1 MFTRN
6 LNFEIIHICK
16 GKKLKKVQ
24 KIHFGKFWIVRYG
37 VVLFSLY
44 YFLNI
49 FKILDNE
56 MCYFSNQEKKIVFFL
71 NEGTT

>member
-16 GKKLKKVQ
+16 GKKLKK
-24 KIHFGKFWIVRYG
+24 IHFGKFWIVRYG
-37 VVLFSLY
+37 VALFSLY

-49 FKILDNE
+49 LKILDNE
-56 MCYFSNQEKKIVFFL
+56 MCYFSNQEKNSFL
-71 NEGTT
+71 FK